1 MKKIISI
8 LVVCLIGLQH
18 MPMIGEAAETMAYS
32 VKANIPENQ
41 INKTLTYFDL
51 KMEPNQRQDIT
62 LTVSNSSDE
71 KATILISP
79 NVAMTNQNGVIDYS
93 KADEKVD
100 STLKNPV
107 TSIISKAQEVT
118 LEPKETKEVP
128 FTIQMPEKEFDGL
141 ILGGF
146 YISKK
151 EDDSN
156 TKDKEKD
163 VQIKNKYSY
172 VIGLQLRENTNEVK
186 PVMELNEIKP
196 ALLNYRTAV
205 TVNLQNTEATIMKD
219 VSVDAKVMKKG
230 TTKVL
235 HETKKEGLSM
245 APNSNFDF
253 PINWD
258 NQSLDPGTYTLQ
270 LIAQSGEDKWE
281 FEKEFKIS
289 AKDSTDLNKEAVE
302 LEKTEPNWILIIS
315 VVAGITIFLIL
326 VIGFFIYRHQ
336 KKKAAEKRARLLRQ
350 RKRKKNQEL
359 RKKTDSSKPLNKR
372 KKVNKRPINQNRKK

>member
-1 MKKIISI
+1 
-8 LVVCLIGLQH
+8 

-151 EDDSN
+151 EDNSN

-205 TVNLQNTEATIMKD
+205 TVNLQNTEATIMKE

-230 TTKVL
+230 TKKVL

-336 KKKAAEKRARLLRQ
+336 KKKAAEKRARLMKQ
-350 RKRKKNQEL
+350 RKRKKQQEL
-359 RKKTDSSKPLNKR
+359 RKRKSSSEPTSRPSNKTKR
-372 KKVNKRPINQNRKK
+372 E

>member
-1 MKKIISI
+1 MKKFISI

-51 KMEPNQRQDIT
+51 KMEPNQRQEIT

-93 KADEKVD
+93 KAEEKVD

-118 LEPKETKEVP
+118 LEPKETKEVL

-151 EDDSN
+151 EDNEN

-186 PVMELNEIKP
+186 PVMELNDIKP

-205 TVNLQNTEATIMKD
+205 TANLQNTEATIMKE

-258 NQSLDPGTYTLQ
+258 NQSLDPGTYRLQ

-336 KKKAAEKRARLLRQ
+336 KKKAAEKRARLLKQ
-350 RKRKKNQEL
+350 KKRKKQQEL
-359 RKKTDSSKPLNKR
+359 RKRKMPSETINKTKTDKKR
-372 KKVNKRPINQNRKK
+372 TNN

>member
-1 MKKIISI
+1 MKKFISI

-51 KMEPNQRQDIT
+51 KMEPNQRQEIT

-93 KADEKVD
+93 QVKKKVD
-100 STLKNPV
+100 SSLKNPV
-107 TSIISKAQEVT
+107 TSIISKEQEVT

-128 FTIQMPEKEFDGL
+128 FTLQMPEKEFDGL

-151 EDDSN
+151 EGTAK
-156 TKDKEKD
+156 TKDEEKD

-172 VIGLQLRENTNEVK
+172 VIGLQIRENTNEVK

-196 ALLNYRTAV
+196 ILLNYRTAV
-205 TVNLQNTEATIMKD
+205 TANLQNTEATIIKELA
-219 VSVDAKVMKKG
+219 VDAKVMKKG
-230 TTKVL
+230 STKIL

-245 APNSNFDF
+245 APNSNFNF

-258 NQSLDPGTYTLQ
+258 NQSLDTGDYVLK
-270 LIAQSGEDKWE
+270 LKAQSGEEKWE

-289 AKDSTDLNKEAVE
+289 SKDSSNLNKEAVE
-302 LEKTEPNWILIIS
+302 LEKAEPNWMLIIS
-315 VVAGITIFLIL
+315 VVVGMVLVFIL
-326 VIGFFIYRHQ
+326 VLIFFINRHQ
-336 KKKAAEKRARLLRQ
+336 KKKAAEKRARLMKQ
-350 RKRKKNQEL
+350 RKRKKQEEL
-359 RKKTDSSKPLNKR
+359 RKRKMSSESTREPSSKKR
-372 KKVNKRPINQNRKK
+372 RK

>member
-8 LVVCLIGLQH
+8 LVVCLIWLQH

-93 KADEKVD
+93 KADETVD
-100 STLKNPV
+100 KTLKNPV

-118 LEPKETKEVP
+118 LEPKERKEVS
-128 FTIQMPEKEFDGL
+128 FTVQMPEKEFDGL

-151 EDDSN
+151 EDNSN

-172 VIGLQLRENTNEVK
+172 VIGLQMRENTNEVK
-186 PVMELNEIKP
+186 PVMELNDIKP

-205 TVNLQNTEATIMKD
+205 TANLQNTEATIMKELT
-219 VSVDAKVMKKG
+219 VDAKVMKKG
-230 TTKVL
+230 STNVL

-258 NQSLDPGTYTLQ
+258 NQSLEAGTYILQ
-270 LIAQSGEDKWE
+270 LDAQSGEEKWK

-289 AKDSTDLNKEAVE
+289 AKDSVNLNKEAVE
-302 LEKTEPNWILIIS
+302 LEKAEPNWIMLIS
-315 VVAGITIFLIL
+315 VVVGGALLLII
-326 VIGFFIYRHQ
+326 VIIFFISHHK
-336 KKKAAEKRARLLRQ
+336 KKKAAEKRARLMKQ
-350 RKRKKNQEL
+350 RKRKKQQEI
-359 RKKTDSSKPLNKR
+359 RKR
-372 KKVNKRPINQNRKK
+372 KPTTKSMNETKIVKKKRKD

>member
-1 MKKIISI
+1 MKKFISI

-51 KMEPNQRQDIT
+51 KMEPNQRQEIT

-93 KADEKVD
+93 QVKKKVD
-100 STLKNPV
+100 SSLKNPV
-107 TSIISKAQEVT
+107 TSIISKEQEVT

-128 FTIQMPEKEFDGL
+128 FTLQMPEKEFDGL

-151 EDDSN
+151 EGTAK
-156 TKDKEKD
+156 TKDEEKD

-172 VIGLQLRENTNEVK
+172 VIGLQIRENTNEVK

-196 ALLNYRTAV
+196 ILLNYRTAV
-205 TVNLQNTEATIMKD
+205 TANLQNTEATIIKELA
-219 VSVDAKVMKKG
+219 VDAKVMKKG
-230 TTKVL
+230 STKIL

-245 APNSNFDF
+245 APNSNFNF

-258 NQSLDPGTYTLQ
+258 NQSLDTGDYVLK
-270 LIAQSGEDKWE
+270 LKAQSGEEKWE

-289 AKDSTDLNKEAVE
+289 SKDSSNLNKEAVE
-302 LEKTEPNWILIIS
+302 LEKAEPNWMLIIS
-315 VVAGITIFLIL
+315 VVVGMVLVFIL
-326 VIGFFIYRHQ
+326 VLIFFINRHQ
-336 KKKAAEKRARLLRQ
+336 KKKAAEKRARLMKQ
-350 RKRKKNQEL
+350 RKRKKQEEL
-359 RKKTDSSKPLNKR
+359 RKRKMSSESTRESSSKKR
-372 KKVNKRPINQNRKK
+372 RK